1 MSNYPPYQFQPYQ
14 PPMGPY
20 MQSQPFPN
28 RMDMQP
34 SNVPQPVQQS
44 PQAQQGAVMG
54 LSNASRPVTN
64 REEAISTPADFSG
77 ALMVFPDLSNN
88 RIYLKRWN
96 MQTGSADFGEFA
108 PVVPAS
114 VETKPEPA
122 VAFASLQELQDLQGT
137 VEDLKREI
145 ERLRKP
151 AGKTVKKNDA
161 SDE

>member
-28 RMDMQP
+28 RMDMQQPP
-34 SNVPQPVQQS
+34 SIQASQTA

-108 PVVPAS
+108 PVIQASPAQNS
-114 VETKPEPA
+114 EPT
-122 VAFASLQELQDLQGT
+122 VAFASLQDFQDLQGT
-137 VEDLKREI
+137 VESLQKEI
-145 ERLRKP
+145 ERLKKP
-151 AGKTVKKNDA
+151 AGKTVKRNDA